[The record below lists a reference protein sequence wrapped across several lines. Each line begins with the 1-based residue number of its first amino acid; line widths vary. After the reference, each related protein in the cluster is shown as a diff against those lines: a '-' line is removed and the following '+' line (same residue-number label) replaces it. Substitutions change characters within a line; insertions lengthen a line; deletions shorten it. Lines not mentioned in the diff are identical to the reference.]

1 MPRKTNKANTG
12 TWTEGRGETTTAA
25 TAKSAAEHRAY
36 LNAKI
41 AAEGQDKEA
50 TTAGPAVAQATAV
63 AEAPKKAKGKPA
75 ANGATAT
82 AKGGKGKNKEV
93 ESTKQKAGGTEKPE
107 LSGSK
112 VRVLEALVAAEPEGL
127 TRTELAEQT
136 SINKGWAKLLG
147 APTKGGTNGMEGA
160 GLVKSHKHEGE
171 RSMRYTITAAGK
183 KALAKAQG

>member
-1 MPRKTNKANTG
+1 MPRKTNKAT
-12 TWTEGRGETTTAA
+12 ETTTASS
-25 TAKSAAEHRAY
+25 AKTAAE
-36 LNAKI
+36 
-41 AAEGQDKEA
+41 ES
-50 TTAGPAVAQATAV
+50 TTATVAQATAV
-63 AEAPKKAKGKPA
+63 AEAPKKAKGKGKA
-75 ANGATAT
+75 AGATD
-82 AKGGKGKNKEV
+82 KGGKGKEA
-93 ESTKQKAGGTEKPE
+93 EAPKQKAGGTEKPE

-112 VRVLEALVAAEPEGL
+112 VKVLEALVSAEPEGL

-136 SINKGWAKLLG
+136 GINKGWAKLLG